1 MSAYSETVNV
11 IMKSRV
17 RESRT
22 HGSVRG
28 WHREV
33 PVYSTERRAKMEI
46 TEQFETEIKPFCW
59 VKLSTG
65 ASVCLTVGEE
75 YLQDIFDARADDG
88 FIGNGYDWASLAH
101 AFLNEKCPELREK
114 ITFDPEA
121 DMFCANSEDKETLA
135 NFILLFKKA
144 CEDKTLISDIF
155 SRTEWDEY

>member
-1 MSAYSETVNV
+1 
-11 IMKSRV
+11 
-17 RESRT
+17 
-22 HGSVRG
+22 
-28 WHREV
+28 
-33 PVYSTERRAKMEI
+33 MEM

-65 ASVCLTVGEE
+65 AGVCLTVGEE

-101 AFLNEKCPELREK
+101 AFLNEKCPELRGK
-114 ITFDPEA
+114 INFDPEA
-121 DMFCANSEDKETLA
+121 DMFCAYSEDKETLA

>member
-1 MSAYSETVNV
+1 
-11 IMKSRV
+11 
-17 RESRT
+17 
-22 HGSVRG
+22 
-28 WHREV
+28 
-33 PVYSTERRAKMEI
+33 MEI
-46 TEQFETEIKPFCW
+46 TEQFKKEIEPFTW
-59 VKLSTG
+59 VDYSPDTG
-65 ASVCLTVGEE
+65 AGVCLTVREGG
-75 YLQDIFDARADDG
+75 YLQEIFDTRADDG

>member
-1 MSAYSETVNV
+1 
-11 IMKSRV
+11 
-17 RESRT
+17 
-22 HGSVRG
+22 
-28 WHREV
+28 
-33 PVYSTERRAKMEI
+33 MEI
-46 TEQFETEIKPFCW
+46 TEQFEKEIEPFTW
-59 VKLSTG
+59 VDHSPDTG
-65 ASVCLTVGEE
+65 AGVCLTVSEGG
-75 YLQDIFDARADDG
+75 YLQEIFDTRADDG

>member
-1 MSAYSETVNV
+1 
-11 IMKSRV
+11 
-17 RESRT
+17 
-22 HGSVRG
+22 
-28 WHREV
+28 
-33 PVYSTERRAKMEI
+33 MEI
-46 TEQFETEIKPFCW
+46 TEQFETEIKPFYW
-59 VKLSTG
+59 VKLNTG
-65 ASVCLTVGEE
+65 ASVCLTVGKG

-101 AFLNEKCPELREK
+101 AFLNEKYPELREK

-144 CEDKTLISDIF
+144 CEDKSLISDIF